1 VFHRLV
7 CLIFIC
13 TVPAAGCVVSER
25 CFSNKDCP
33 QNQICDEQGR
43 CTARPALPDGA
54 TPIRCPLTNMVKVAE
69 AFCIDLYE
77 ASRIDATE
85 TSAGQVETVALS
97 RKGVLPWQ
105 VESNAAAEAACNAAG
120 KRLCTA
126 AEWLVACQGPD
137 GTVYSYGD
145 TYEETTCNG
154 IDTFGDPTLWEFK
167 LMPTGSFPGCTNE
180 WGVYDING
188 NLWEHVAGGSDKTV
202 RGGAFNCGDSKT
214 LHRCDYI
221 PGWVPSARGFRCC
234 ADGVPEGEDAGALPD
249 LPSLDL
255 APADLAPADR
265 APADRAAEAAFDG
278 GLE

>member
-1 VFHRLV
+1 MFPRLV
-7 CLIFIC
+7 CLISVCAI
-13 TVPAAGCVVSER
+13 PATGCVVSER
-25 CFSNKDCP
+25 CFSNKDCAKD
-33 QNQICDEQGR
+33 QICDERGR
-43 CTARPALPDGA
+43 CTARPALPDSA
-54 TPIRCPLTNMVKVAE
+54 TPIRCPLANMVKVAE

-77 ASRIDATE
+77 ASRLDATE

-97 RKGVLPWQ
+97 VEGVLPWQ
-105 VESNAAAEAACNAAG
+105 VESNAAAEAACVAAG

-167 LMPTGSFPGCTNE
+167 LMPTGSFPGCTNS
-180 WGVYDING
+180 WGVFDING

-202 RGGAFNCGDSKT
+202 RGGAFNCGDSRT

-234 ADGVPEGEDAGALPD
+234 ADGVPEGGDAGALPD
-249 LPSLDL
+249 LPSPPDL
-255 APADLAPADR
+255 SPGDR
-265 APADRAAEAAFDG
+265 TVEAALDG